1 MLTFPSNYPPVC
13 SQSVVNLNIVQG
25 QFKTLNDSGL
35 LHAEFPALERLTI
48 RNSLLEELDSLPVP
62 EQLIEVNLSNNTVL
76 TYTDWMAFKHTNN
89 LKILNL
95 AYNQLE
101 FISDSI
107 MTRVTPRLFSLDLSG
122 ELAFIVMAS
131 INKVAITVQF
141 ALMVPAH
148 FFG

>member
-1 MLTFPSNYPPVC
+1 MLKFPSNYPPVC

-25 QFKTLNDSGL
+25 QFKILNDSGL

-62 EQLIEVNLSNNTVL
+62 EQLIEVNLSNNTAL
-76 TYTDWMAFKHTNN
+76 TYTDWMVFKQTNN

-101 FISDSI
+101 SISYNI
-107 MTRVTPRLFSLDLSG
+107 MTRVAPRLSRLDLSG
-122 ELAFIVMAS
+122 ELAFIVIWLGS
-131 INKVAITVQF
+131 IK
-141 ALMVPAH
+141 
-148 FFG
+148 